1 MSLVNDALRRAKQ
14 QTSQPAPASS
24 LRLRPM
30 EPVPETHSVSP
41 RTFPLVFITI
51 SVVVVALAITRW
63 LNIGGPVE
71 PAKPVWVSNPSAAVP
86 ASAPAL
92 PEKISQPVKVE
103 ATPNQELKPETK
115 SESESG
121 SEPRLDG
128 AATISAA
135 PAPEPIP
142 IRLQAIFF
150 NTRRPS
156 AVVNGKTVFA
166 GSHVGEFQVA
176 AISPETVT
184 LISGAT
190 TNLLRFGE

>member
-30 EPVPETHSVSP
+30 EPVPETHPVSP
-41 RTFPLVFITI
+41 RTFPLVFITV

-63 LNIGGPVE
+63 LNIGGPIESAKPVLVSNPQPAAPAVAPASQEKIFE
-71 PAKPVWVSNPSAAVP
+71 PAKT
-86 ASAPAL
+86 
-92 PEKISQPVKVE
+92 E
-103 ATPNQELKPETK
+103 ATPNQELKSETQ
-115 SESESG
+115 SSFELPVDAPVENA
-121 SEPRLDG
+121 E
-128 AATISAA
+128 ASAQQ
-135 PAPEPIP
+135 PIP

-156 AVVNGKTVFA
+156 AMVNGKTVFA
-166 GSHVGEFQVA
+166 GSHIGEFQVA

-184 LISGAT
+184 LINGAT
-190 TNLLRFGE
+190 TNLLRFNE